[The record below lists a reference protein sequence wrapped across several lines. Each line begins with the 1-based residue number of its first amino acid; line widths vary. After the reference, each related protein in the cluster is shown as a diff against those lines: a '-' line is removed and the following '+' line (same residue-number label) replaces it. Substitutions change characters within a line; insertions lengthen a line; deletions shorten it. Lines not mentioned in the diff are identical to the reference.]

1 MSWFD
6 RFRKDKAG
14 QASAAPSA
22 ARPPA
27 PARGTVKPRA
37 GEPLSGYGNN
47 PYDTYTWELHTDPDG
62 ERELKRAH
70 VIDRPKQ
77 QDGETFNPYDTGKFS
92 GGW

>member
-6 RFRKDKAG
+6 RFRKGKA
-14 QASAAPSA
+14 ANAV
-22 ARPPA
+22 A
-27 PARGTVKPRA
+27 PARPAAVPRGAQRSRA
-37 GEPLSGYGNN
+37 GEPLSGYGSN

-77 QDGETFNPYDTGKFS
+77 QDGDTFNPYDTGKFS